1 MGAPSPTEGQSTMM
15 EEGRKEGKKLKHEKG
30 KRIQLKPHMR
40 KAKEDAKQGTQKALL
55 FSHTTQRIRE
65 SR

>member
-1 MGAPSPTEGQSTMM
+1 MM
-15 EEGRKEGKKLKHEKG
+15 EEGRKIIKHEKG